1 MMVIFMELLLL
12 RSFSFLL
19 YIQPN
24 SSLGSLFMKEKKEG
38 TANASYQKALF
49 PSYYILGSMH
59 SVNIYIKV
67 CLDVRPKKYVMRYKG
82 GR

>member
-1 MMVIFMELLLL
+1 
-12 RSFSFLL
+12 
-19 YIQPN
+19 
-24 SSLGSLFMKEKKEG
+24 MKEKKEG